1 MSKLLRQTS
10 SITLFFRN
18 SDLVFLVSLYTLITM
33 KKSIG
38 HFLISL
44 LFIYAFILVGRG
56 FEGTTP
62 YESRM
67 ELGIGGGPENQTQ
80 NTSSIADIVDR
91 ANPSVATIALSAT
104 VEDFIL
110 GEREIEGNIG
120 SGFVISPDGY
130 IVTNKHVV
138 SIPEEDAV
146 YTVVINGTDEYS
158 IEEIFT
164 DPQSDLAVIKINAT
178 NLPVIALGNSSN
190 LRLGEDVIAIGT
202 TLGDLSNSVT
212 TGIVSGLDRNITAD
226 SFEENET
233 LTGLIQTDA
242 AINPGNSGGPLL
254 NEQGEVIGVNTAIVG
269 DAENIGFA
277 VPIDTLKIFL
287 SRNPAISTLIP

>member
-1 MSKLLRQTS
+1 
-10 SITLFFRN
+10 
-18 SDLVFLVSLYTLITM
+18 M

-44 LFIYAFILVGRG
+44 LFIYAFILIGRG

-80 NTSSIADIVDR
+80 NTTSIADIVDR

-110 GEREIEGNIG
+110 GEREIDGNIG
-120 SGFVISPDGY
+120 SGFIISPDGY

-158 IEEIFT
+158 IDEIFT
-164 DPQSDLAVIKINAT
+164 DAQSDLAVIKINAT
-178 NLPVIALGNSSN
+178 DLPVIALGNSSN

-212 TGIVSGLDRNITAD
+212 TGIVSGLDRNITAG

-277 VPIDTLKIFL
+277 VPVDTLKIFI
-287 SRNPAISTLIP
+287 SNNPAISTQIP